1 MKIYKIIFIT
11 LVLLTKP
18 LLAQKYPTLEINQKM
33 PVQNYKVKSI
43 DGDFMSLND
52 NIKNNGILVVF
63 TSNKCPF
70 VIMWED
76 RYKLI
81 EDECLKSDIGMVY
94 INSNEARRDGDDS
107 IDKMKEHAR
116 KMGYKFP
123 YLIDRNSKIANSFG
137 AKTTPHIFLFNKNK
151 KLVYKGAI
159 DDNYKSIKNVKEK
172 YLINAITQLN
182 NNEEIKINTTK
193 AIGCS
198 IKRKNNLS
206 ELIDR

>member
-11 LVLLTKP
+11 LAFLTKP
-18 LLAQKYPTLEINQKM
+18 LLAQKYPTLEIDQKM

-70 VIMWED
+70 VVMWED

-116 KMGYKFP
+116 KMGYKYP

-151 KLVYKGAI
+151 KLIYKGAI
-159 DDNYKSIKNVKEK
+159 DDNYQSIKNVKEK

-182 NNEEIKINTTK
+182 NNQEIKINTTK

-198 IKRKNNLS
+198 IKRKK
-206 ELIDR
+206 

>member
-1 MKIYKIIFIT
+1 MKIYKIIIIALILFIN
-11 LVLLTKP
+11 P
-18 LLAQKYPTLEINQKM
+18 LFAQKYPTLEIDQKM

-94 INSNEARRDGDDS
+94 INSNEARRDRDDS

-116 KMGYKFP
+116 KMGYKYP

-137 AKTTPHIFLFNKNK
+137 AKTTPHIFLFNRDQ
-151 KLVYKGAI
+151 KLIYKGAI
-159 DDNYKSIKNVKEK
+159 DDNYQSIKNVKEK

-198 IKRKNNLS
+198 IKRKK
-206 ELIDR
+206 

>member
-1 MKIYKIIFIT
+1 MKIYNIIFIA

-18 LLAQKYPTLEINQKM
+18 LLAQKYPTLEIDQKM

-43 DGDFMSLND
+43 NGDFTSLND

-70 VIMWED
+70 VVMWED

-107 IDKMKEHAR
+107 IDKMKEHSR
-116 KMGYKFP
+116 KMGYKYP

-159 DDNYKSIKNVKEK
+159 DDNYQSIKNVKEK

-198 IKRKNNLS
+198 IKRKK
-206 ELIDR
+206 

>member
-11 LVLLTKP
+11 LALLTKP

-43 DGDFMSLND
+43 DGDFMNLND

-70 VIMWED
+70 VVMWED

-116 KMGYKFP
+116 KMGYKYP

-137 AKTTPHIFLFNKNK
+137 AKTTPHIFLFNRDQR
-151 KLVYKGAI
+151 LIYKGAI

-198 IKRKNNLS
+198 IKRKK
-206 ELIDR
+206 

>member
-1 MKIYKIIFIT
+1 MKTYKIIFIA
-11 LVLLTKP
+11 LLLLIKP
-18 LLAQKYPTLEINQKM
+18 LIAQKYPTLEIDQKM
-33 PVQNYKVKSI
+33 PVQNYKVKTI
-43 DGDFMSLND
+43 EGDFTSLND
-52 NIKNNGILVVF
+52 NIKNNGILVIF

-70 VIMWED
+70 VVMWED

-116 KMGYKFP
+116 KMGYKYP

-159 DDNYKSIKNVKEK
+159 DDNYQSIKNVKEK

-182 NNEEIKINTTK
+182 NNQEIKINTTK

-198 IKRKNNLS
+198 IKRKK
-206 ELIDR
+206 

>member
-11 LVLLTKP
+11 LAFLTKP
-18 LLAQKYPTLEINQKM
+18 LLAQKYPTLEIDQKM

-70 VIMWED
+70 VVMWED

-116 KMGYKFP
+116 KMGYKYP

-137 AKTTPHIFLFNKNK
+137 AKTTPHIFLFNRDQ
-151 KLVYKGAI
+151 KLIYKGAI

-198 IKRKNNLS
+198 IKRKK
-206 ELIDR
+206 

>member
-11 LVLLTKP
+11 LAFLTKP
-18 LLAQKYPTLEINQKM
+18 LLAQKYPTLEIDQKM

-52 NIKNNGILVVF
+52 NIKKNGILVVF

-116 KMGYKFP
+116 KMGYKYP

-151 KLVYKGAI
+151 KLIYKGAI
-159 DDNYKSIKNVKEK
+159 DDNYESINEVKKTYLLDALKQLTKNEPILVNK
-172 YLINAITQLN
+172 
-182 NNEEIKINTTK
+182 TK

-198 IKRKNNLS
+198 IKRV
-206 ELIDR
+206 R

>member
-1 MKIYKIIFIT
+1 MKTYKIIFIA
-11 LVLLTKP
+11 LLLLIKP
-18 LLAQKYPTLEINQKM
+18 LIAQKYPTLEIDQKM
-33 PVQNYKVKSI
+33 PVQNYKVKTI
-43 DGDFMSLND
+43 EGDFTSLND
-52 NIKNNGILVVF
+52 NIKNNGILVIF

-70 VIMWED
+70 VVMWED

-107 IDKMKEHAR
+107 IDKMKEHAK
-116 KMGYKFP
+116 KMGYNYP
-123 YLIDRNSKIANSFG
+123 YLIDSNSKIANSFG

-159 DDNYKSIKNVKEK
+159 DDNYQSIKNVKEK

-182 NNEEIKINTTK
+182 NNQEIKINTTK

-198 IKRKNNLS
+198 IKRKK
-206 ELIDR
+206 

>member
-1 MKIYKIIFIT
+1 MKIYKIIFIA
-11 LVLLTKP
+11 LLLLIKP
-18 LLAQKYPTLEINQKM
+18 LIAQKYPILEIDQKM

-43 DGDFMSLND
+43 EGDFTSLND

-70 VIMWED
+70 VVMWED

-81 EDECLKSDIGMVY
+81 EDECIKSDIGMVY

-107 IDKMKEHAR
+107 IDKMKEHAK
-116 KMGYKFP
+116 KMGYSYP

-151 KLVYKGAI
+151 Y
-159 DDNYKSIKNVKEK
+159 N
-172 YLINAITQLN
+172 
-182 NNEEIKINTTK
+182 
-193 AIGCS
+193 
-198 IKRKNNLS
+198 
-206 ELIDR
+206 

>member
-11 LVLLTKP
+11 LAFLTKP
-18 LLAQKYPTLEINQKM
+18 LLAQKYPTLEIDQKM

-116 KMGYKFP
+116 KMGYKYP

-137 AKTTPHIFLFNKNK
+137 AKTTPHIFLFNRDQ
-151 KLVYKGAI
+151 KLIYKGAI

-198 IKRKNNLS
+198 IKRIK
-206 ELIDR
+206 

>member
-1 MKIYKIIFIT
+1 MKIYKIIFIA

-18 LLAQKYPTLEINQKM
+18 LLAQKYPTLEIDQKM

-52 NIKNNGILVVF
+52 NIKNNGILVIF

-70 VIMWED
+70 VVMWED

-116 KMGYKFP
+116 KMGYKYP

-151 KLVYKGAI
+151 KLIYKGAI
-159 DDNYKSIKNVKEK
+159 DDNYQSIKNVKEK

-182 NNEEIKINTTK
+182 NNQEIKINTTK

-198 IKRKNNLS
+198 IKRKK
-206 ELIDR
+206 

>member
-116 KMGYKFP
+116 KMGYKYP

-151 KLVYKGAI
+151 KLIYKGAI
-159 DDNYKSIKNVKEK
+159 DDNYQSIKNVKEK

-198 IKRKNNLS
+198 IKRKK
-206 ELIDR
+206 

>member
-1 MKIYKIIFIT
+1 MNIYKIIFIA
-11 LVLLTKP
+11 LLLLTKP
-18 LLAQKYPTLEINQKM
+18 LLAQKYPTLEIDQKM
-33 PVQNYKVKSI
+33 PAQNYKVKSI
-43 DGDFMSLND
+43 KGDFTSLND

-70 VIMWED
+70 VVMWED

-94 INSNEARRDGDDS
+94 INSNEAKRDGDDS
-107 IDKMKEHAR
+107 IDKMKEHAK
-116 KMGYKFP
+116 KMGYNYP

-151 KLVYKGAI
+151 KLIYKGAI
-159 DDNYKSIKNVKEK
+159 DDNYESITEVKKTYLLDALKQLTKNEPILVNK
-172 YLINAITQLN
+172 
-182 NNEEIKINTTK
+182 TK

-198 IKRKNNLS
+198 IKRV
-206 ELIDR
+206 R

>member
-94 INSNEARRDGDDS
+94 INSNEARRDRDDS

-116 KMGYKFP
+116 KMGYKYP

-151 KLVYKGAI
+151 KLIYKGAI
-159 DDNYKSIKNVKEK
+159 DDNYQSIKNVKEK

-198 IKRKNNLS
+198 IKRKK
-206 ELIDR
+206 

>member
-116 KMGYKFP
+116 KMGYKYP

-151 KLVYKGAI
+151 KLIYKGAI

-198 IKRKNNLS
+198 IKRKK
-206 ELIDR
+206 

>member
-11 LVLLTKP
+11 LAFLTKP
-18 LLAQKYPTLEINQKM
+18 LLAQKYPTLEIDQKM

-94 INSNEARRDGDDS
+94 INSNEARRS
-107 IDKMKEHAR
+107 
-116 KMGYKFP
+116 
-123 YLIDRNSKIANSFG
+123 SK
-137 AKTTPHIFLFNKNK
+137 
-151 KLVYKGAI
+151 
-159 DDNYKSIKNVKEK
+159 
-172 YLINAITQLN
+172 
-182 NNEEIKINTTK
+182 
-193 AIGCS
+193 
-198 IKRKNNLS
+198 
-206 ELIDR
+206 

>member
-1 MKIYKIIFIT
+1 MKIYKIIFIA

-18 LLAQKYPTLEINQKM
+18 LLAQKYPTLEIDQKM
-33 PVQNYKVKSI
+33 PIQNYKVKSI

-70 VIMWED
+70 VVMWED

-116 KMGYKFP
+116 KMGYKYP

-137 AKTTPHIFLFNKNK
+137 AKTTPHIFLFNRDK
-151 KLVYKGAI
+151 KLIYKGAI
-159 DDNYKSIKNVKEK
+159 DDNYQSIKNVKEK

-198 IKRKNNLS
+198 IKRKK
-206 ELIDR
+206 

>member
-1 MKIYKIIFIT
+1 MKIYKIVFIA
-11 LVLLTKP
+11 LLLLIKP
-18 LLAQKYPTLEINQKM
+18 LLAQKYSTLEIDQKM

-43 DGDFMSLND
+43 NGDFISLND
-52 NIKNNGILVVF
+52 NIKKNGILVVF

-70 VIMWED
+70 VVMWED

-94 INSNEARRDGDDS
+94 INSNEARRDRDDS

-116 KMGYKFP
+116 KMGYKYP

-151 KLVYKGAI
+151 KLIYKGAI
-159 DDNYKSIKNVKEK
+159 DDNYQSIKNVKEK

-198 IKRKNNLS
+198 IKRKK
-206 ELIDR
+206 

>member
-11 LVLLTKP
+11 LALLTKP
-18 LLAQKYPTLEINQKM
+18 LLAQKYPTLEIDQKM

-43 DGDFMSLND
+43 DGDFMSLSD

-63 TSNKCPF
+63 TSHKCPF

-116 KMGYKFP
+116 KMGYKYP

-137 AKTTPHIFLFNKNK
+137 AKTTPHIFLFNRDQ
-151 KLVYKGAI
+151 KLIYKGAI

-198 IKRKNNLS
+198 IKRKK
-206 ELIDR
+206 

>member
-1 MKIYKIIFIT
+1 MKIYKIIFIA
-11 LVLLTKP
+11 LLILTKP
-18 LLAQKYPTLEINQKM
+18 LIAQKYPTLEIDQKM

-43 DGDFMSLND
+43 EGDFTSLND
-52 NIKNNGILVVF
+52 NLKNNGILVVF

-70 VIMWED
+70 VVMWED

-94 INSNEARRDGDDS
+94 INSNEAKRDGDDS

-116 KMGYKFP
+116 KMGYNYP
-123 YLIDRNSKIANSFG
+123 YLIDKNSKIADSFG

-151 KLVYKGAI
+151 KLIYKGAI

-198 IKRKNNLS
+198 IKRKK
-206 ELIDR
+206 

>member
-1 MKIYKIIFIT
+1 MKIYKIIFIA
-11 LVLLTKP
+11 LMLLTKP
-18 LLAQKYPTLEINQKM
+18 LLAQKYPTLEIDQKI
-33 PVQNYKVKSI
+33 PIQNYKVKSI

-70 VIMWED
+70 VVMWED

-116 KMGYKFP
+116 KMGYRYP

-137 AKTTPHIFLFNKNK
+137 AKTTPHIFLFNRDK
-151 KLVYKGAI
+151 KLIYKGAI
-159 DDNYKSIKNVKEK
+159 DDNYQSIKNVKEK
-172 YLINAITQLN
+172 YLINAIMQLN

-198 IKRKNNLS
+198 IKRKK
-206 ELIDR
+206 

>member
-1 MKIYKIIFIT
+1 MNIYKIIFIA
-11 LVLLTKP
+11 LLLLTKP
-18 LLAQKYPTLEINQKM
+18 LLAQKYPTLEIDQKM

-43 DGDFMSLND
+43 EGDFISLND
-52 NIKNNGILVVF
+52 NLKNNGILVIF

-70 VIMWED
+70 VVMWED

-107 IDKMKEHAR
+107 IDKMKEHAK
-116 KMGYKFP
+116 KMGYNYP

-151 KLVYKGAI
+151 KLIYKGAI
-159 DDNYKSIKNVKEK
+159 DDSYQSFKNVKEK
-172 YLINAITQLN
+172 YLINAITQLK
-182 NNEEIKINTTK
+182 NNEEIKIKTTK

-198 IKRKNNLS
+198 IKRKK
-206 ELIDR
+206 

>member
-1 MKIYKIIFIT
+1 MKIYKIIFIA

-70 VIMWED
+70 VVMWED

-116 KMGYKFP
+116 KMGYKYP

-151 KLVYKGAI
+151 KLIYKGAI
-159 DDNYKSIKNVKEK
+159 DDNYQSIKNVKEK

-198 IKRKNNLS
+198 IKRKK
-206 ELIDR
+206 

>member
-11 LVLLTKP
+11 LAFLTKP
-18 LLAQKYPTLEINQKM
+18 LLAQKYPTLEIDQKM

-116 KMGYKFP
+116 KMGYKYP

-137 AKTTPHIFLFNKNK
+137 AKTTPHIFLFNRDK
-151 KLVYKGAI
+151 KLIYKGAI

-198 IKRKNNLS
+198 IKRKK
-206 ELIDR
+206 

>member
-1 MKIYKIIFIT
+1 MKIYKIIFIA

-18 LLAQKYPTLEINQKM
+18 LLAQKYPSLEIDQKM
-33 PVQNYKVKSI
+33 PVQSYKVKSI
-43 DGDFMSLND
+43 EGDFMSLND
-52 NIKNNGILVVF
+52 NIKKNGILVVF

-70 VIMWED
+70 VVMWED

-81 EDECLKSDIGMVY
+81 EDECIKSDIGMVY

-107 IDKMKEHAR
+107 IDKMKEHAK
-116 KMGYKFP
+116 KMGYNYP

-159 DDNYKSIKNVKEK
+159 DDNYQSIKNVKEK

-182 NNEEIKINTTK
+182 NNQEIKINTTK

-198 IKRKNNLS
+198 IKRKK
-206 ELIDR
+206 

>member
-1 MKIYKIIFIT
+1 MKIYKIIFIA
-11 LVLLTKP
+11 LLLLIKP
-18 LLAQKYPTLEINQKM
+18 LLAQKYPTLEIDQKM

-43 DGDFMSLND
+43 EGDFISLND

-70 VIMWED
+70 VVMWED

-107 IDKMKEHAR
+107 IDKMKEHAK
-116 KMGYKFP
+116 KMGYNYP

-151 KLVYKGAI
+151 KLIYKGAI
-159 DDNYKSIKNVKEK
+159 DDNYQSIKNVKEK
-172 YLINAITQLN
+172 YLINAITQLKN
-182 NNEEIKINTTK
+182 KKEIKINTTK

-198 IKRKNNLS
+198 IKRKK
-206 ELIDR
+206 

>member
-1 MKIYKIIFIT
+1 MKIYKIIFIA
-11 LVLLTKP
+11 LVIFTNP
-18 LLAQKYPTLEINQKM
+18 LFAQKYPTLKIDQKM
-33 PVQNYKVKSI
+33 PIQNYKVKSI
-43 DGDFMSLND
+43 DGDFMSLNN

-70 VIMWED
+70 VVMWED

-116 KMGYKFP
+116 KMGYKYP
-123 YLIDRNSKIANSFG
+123 YLIDKNSKIANSFG

-151 KLVYKGAI
+151 KLIYKGAI

-198 IKRKNNLS
+198 IKRKNNL
-206 ELIDR
+206 

>member
-11 LVLLTKP
+11 LALLTKP
-18 LLAQKYPTLEINQKM
+18 LLAQKYPTLEIDQKM

-52 NIKNNGILVVF
+52 NIKKNGILVVF

-70 VIMWED
+70 VVMWED

-107 IDKMKEHAR
+107 IDKMKEHAK
-116 KMGYKFP
+116 KMGYKYP

-151 KLVYKGAI
+151 KLIYKGAI

-198 IKRKNNLS
+198 IKRKK
-206 ELIDR
+206 

>member
-18 LLAQKYPTLEINQKM
+18 SLAQKYPTLEINQKM

-116 KMGYKFP
+116 KMGYKYP

-151 KLVYKGAI
+151 KLIYKGAI
-159 DDNYKSIKNVKEK
+159 DDNYQSIKNVKEK

-198 IKRKNNLS
+198 IKRKK
-206 ELIDR
+206 

>member
-1 MKIYKIIFIT
+1 MKIYKIIFIA
-11 LVLLTKP
+11 LLLLIKP
-18 LLAQKYPTLEINQKM
+18 LLAQKYPTLEIDQKM

-43 DGDFMSLND
+43 NGDFISLND
-52 NIKNNGILVVF
+52 NIKKNGILVVF

-70 VIMWED
+70 VVMWED

-107 IDKMKEHAR
+107 IDKMKEHAK
-116 KMGYKFP
+116 KMGYNYP

-159 DDNYKSIKNVKEK
+159 DDNYQSIKNVKEK
-172 YLINAITQLN
+172 YLINAITQLK
-182 NNEEIKINTTK
+182 NNEEIKIKTTK

-198 IKRKNNLS
+198 IKRKK
-206 ELIDR
+206 

>member
-1 MKIYKIIFIT
+1 MKIYKIIFIA
-11 LVLLTKP
+11 LLLLIKP
-18 LLAQKYPTLEINQKM
+18 LLAQKYPTLEIDQKM
-33 PVQNYKVKSI
+33 PVQNYKVKSTE
-43 DGDFMSLND
+43 GDFISLND

-70 VIMWED
+70 VVMWED

-94 INSNEARRDGDDS
+94 INSNESRRDGDDS
-107 IDKMKEHAR
+107 IDKMKEHAK
-116 KMGYKFP
+116 KMGYNYP

-151 KLVYKGAI
+151 KLIYKGAI
-159 DDNYKSIKNVKEK
+159 DDNYQSIKNVKEK
-172 YLINAITQLN
+172 YLINAITQLKN
-182 NNEEIKINTTK
+182 KKEIKINTTK

-198 IKRKNNLS
+198 IKRKK
-206 ELIDR
+206 

>member
-1 MKIYKIIFIT
+1 MKIYNIIFIA

-18 LLAQKYPTLEINQKM
+18 LLAQKYPTLEIDQKM

-43 DGDFMSLND
+43 NGDFMSLSD
-52 NIKNNGILVVF
+52 NIKNNGILVIF

-70 VIMWED
+70 VVMWED

-107 IDKMKEHAR
+107 IDKMREHSK
-116 KMGYKFP
+116 KMGYNYP

-159 DDNYKSIKNVKEK
+159 DDNYQSIKNVKEK

-198 IKRKNNLS
+198 IKRKK
-206 ELIDR
+206 

>member
-1 MKIYKIIFIT
+1 MKIYKIIIIALILFIN
-11 LVLLTKP
+11 P
-18 LLAQKYPTLEINQKM
+18 LFAQKYPTLEIDQKM

-70 VIMWED
+70 VVMWED

-94 INSNEARRDGDDS
+94 INSNEARREGDDS

-116 KMGYKFP
+116 KMGYKYP
-123 YLIDRNSKIANSFG
+123 YLVDRNSKIANSFG
-137 AKTTPHIFLFNKNK
+137 AKTTPHIFLFNRDQ
-151 KLVYKGAI
+151 KLIYKGAI
-159 DDNYKSIKNVKEK
+159 DDNYQSIKNVKEK

-182 NNEEIKINTTK
+182 NNQEIKINTTK

-198 IKRKNNLS
+198 IKRKK
-206 ELIDR
+206 

>member
-11 LVLLTKP
+11 LALLTKP
-18 LLAQKYPTLEINQKM
+18 LLAQKYPTLEIDQKM

-43 DGDFMSLND
+43 DGDFMSLSD

-63 TSNKCPF
+63 TSHKCPF

-94 INSNEARRDGDDS
+94 INSNEARREGDDS

-116 KMGYKFP
+116 KMGYKYP

-137 AKTTPHIFLFNKNK
+137 AKTTPHIFLFNRDQ
-151 KLVYKGAI
+151 KLIYKGAI

-198 IKRKNNLS
+198 IKRKK
-206 ELIDR
+206 